1 MTEAAAPPKRRTGL
15 LIWMIVSQLLAVGS
29 LVIWVFVAGMSVM
42 AFDEGSS
49 PVAWAIVLTVWAYP
63 LFPLLL
69 AIGAW
74 VAFAFRKNRLAAVLT
89 GLTFA
94 PPVLLYLFGLIAN
107 WTGP

>member
-42 AFDEGSS
+42 AFDSGDSR
-49 PVAWAIVLTVWAYP
+49 VAWAIVLSVWAYP
-63 LFPLLL
+63 LFPLLM

-94 PPVLLYLFGLIAN
+94 PPVLLFVLVSIAS
-107 WTGP
+107 WIGP